1 MNVNEVIELE
11 IESNG
16 MNGEG
21 VAHCDGKVV
30 FVPYTLKG
38 ERVRAV
44 VKQVKKKYA
53 TCSVI
58 KVLSQSEYRAEP
70 QCPHY
75 YKCGGCDAR
84 HIAPDYRRQVLIAE
98 LKNNL
103 KKIANIECINSE
115 FGING

>member
-38 ERVRAV
+38 EHVRAV

-53 TCSVI
+53 
-58 KVLSQSEYRAEP
+58 
-70 QCPHY
+70 
-75 YKCGGCDAR
+75 
-84 HIAPDYRRQVLIAE
+84 
-98 LKNNL
+98 
-103 KKIANIECINSE
+103 
-115 FGING
+115 